1 MAENHQ
7 AVKMPTSSN
16 KELLQAHAEL
26 WDLTFSYLKSMA
38 LECAIKLGIPTAI
51 HRCGGTASLTDLL
64 AALPIPESKKSYL
77 PRLMRFLAASGIFT
91 IDFLATGECANA
103 GATVTYRLTPLSHLL
118 VDGDD
123 TYAHQCTSL
132 SPFVLAQT
140 NKYHVTAAMHFSDW
154 FTSDEGSASAEM
166 PYKMAHGTDHW
177 EIMARDPKLNQ
188 VFNAGMAADTQ
199 FAMNFIIN
207 NCGEVFEGITSIV
220 DVAGGTGTAAR
231 EIAKAFPHIKCSV
244 LDLPNVINSISS
256 DGLVNYIVG
265 DMMSSIPTADAV
277 FLKYVLHDW
286 NDEDC
291 VKILTQCKKAI
302 TKPGGKVIIVDM
314 VVGSPSTSMFEG
326 QVLFDMLMMVMT
338 PGKEREEHEWGK
350 IFMDAGFN
358 HYKTRPIMGCMAI
371 TELYP

>member
-38 LECAIKLGIPTAI
+38 LDA
-51 HRCGGTASLTDLL
+51 
-64 AALPIPESKKSYL
+64 
-77 PRLMRFLAASGIFT
+77 
-91 IDFLATGECANA
+91 
-103 GATVTYRLTPLSHLL
+103 PLS
-118 VDGDD
+118 
-123 TYAHQCTSL
+123 
-132 SPFVLAQT
+132 FVLAQT

-177 EIMARDPKLNQ
+177 EIAARDPKLNQ
-188 VFNAGMAADTQ
+188 VFNAGMAADAICDELHHQ
-199 FAMNFIIN
+199 QLWR
-207 NCGEVFEGITSIV
+207 GVRGLPRLLTSPV
-220 DVAGGTGTAAR
+220 GRAR
-231 EIAKAFPHIKCSV
+231 RRGKLPGPSHIKCSV

-256 DGLVNYIVG
+256 DGLINFIVG

-277 FLKYVLHDW
+277 FLKIHYV
-286 NDEDC
+286 C
-291 VKILTQCKKAI
+291 VCCSTCCMTGTMRLCENPNTVQEGDHQ
-302 TKPGGKVIIVDM
+302 TRGKVIIVDM